1 MGESR
6 DIEGRPTP
14 VLVEAGEV
22 LRTLNPPTLASLRF
36 LDEHESFTQQDIADT
51 IGSARS
57 SVSKYLQSLEE
68 LPLTLATK
76 QGHRYKITTTGE
88 KIINHLDGIFNRF
101 DHDLYTIDW
110 QSDDD
115 YEQVA
120 SLLTPL
126 YGSRSSM
133 TFFVLDSI
141 GTQSAIGERI
151 DRFGKPQPVS
161 IEAVIQD
168 VTARQQ
174 ERGERGTSKQIRQSV
189 WRFEDNDAI
198 EFDGDSITLR
208 DKGHEHAYLLHHV
221 AQLLEEQEDAASDE
235 DEVTARDS
243 TETTT
248 TRSDTSNADQP
259 ISSSRTQDTGNI
271 ARQSHQ
277 QGYFGR
283 RTSATDQVDAQ
294 EGCPVVPA
302 YCLQS
307 TDGAEIAILP
317 ITELTTGEM
326 TDRSQQLMQEY
337 GDDTRLVPY
346 WAVHREDEL
355 HPVGPMEVSVTDQ

>member
-1 MGESR
+1 MSQSN

-22 LRTLNPPTLASLRF
+22 LRTLNPPSLASLLF
-36 LDEHESFTQQDIADT
+36 LDEHEAYKQQDIADT

-68 LPLTLATK
+68 LPLALATK
-76 QGHRYKITTTGE
+76 QGHRYKITSAGE
-88 KIINHLDGIFNRF
+88 KIINHFDRIFDRF
-101 DHDLYTIDW
+101 DHDLYAIDW
-110 QSDDD
+110 QSDAD
-115 YEQVA
+115 YEQAA

-126 YGSRSSM
+126 YGSRSSL

-141 GTQSAIGERI
+141 GTQSAVGERI
-151 DRFGKPQPVS
+151 DLFGKPQPVS

-198 EFDGDSITLR
+198 EFDGDRITLR

-221 AQLLEEQEDAASDE
+221 AQLLEEQEDTASEE
-235 DEVTARDS
+235 DETTAR
-243 TETTT
+243 
-248 TRSDTSNADQP
+248 RSDTSDADQLM
-259 ISSSRTQDTGNI
+259 SSGRTQDTGNI
-271 ARQSHQ
+271 ARQNHQ

-283 RTSATDQVDAQ
+283 RASNTDQADAQ

-302 YCLQS
+302 YCLRS
-307 TDGAEIAILP
+307 TDGTEIAILP

-326 TDRSQQLMQEY
+326 TDRSRELMQEY

-355 HPVGPMEVSVTDQ
+355 HPVGPMEVSANDQ